1 MWKISQKT
9 FTQKCTRQMSI
20 TGAPSRGR
28 ALLDY
33 SNCAP
38 DEILLNS
45 DATKELGIARCQKI
59 QLPTLHEVM
68 LAWDNYRIDANL
80 QWADM

>member
-1 MWKISQKT
+1 MWKISHKT

-33 SNCAP
+33 SNCVP

-45 DATKELGIARCQKI
+45 DATEELCQKV
-59 QLPTLHEVM
+59 QLPTFHEVM